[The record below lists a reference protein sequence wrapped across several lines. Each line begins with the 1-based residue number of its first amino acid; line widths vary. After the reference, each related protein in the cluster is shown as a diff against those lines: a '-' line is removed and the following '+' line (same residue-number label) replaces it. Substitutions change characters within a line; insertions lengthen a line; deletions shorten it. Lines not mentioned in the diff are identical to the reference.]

1 VKIEPMQVLTACQS
15 ALGKSADKL
24 MHWQRNL
31 VGALVAFTVLLI
43 LLNVVTRALNVALF
57 WVDEL
62 AIYSMIWAF
71 MLGAAATVRGR
82 EGIAISLAHDYA
94 SPRARAWLG
103 LTSDSFVLLFSL
115 SLVAFNWLWFD
126 PLLLYSVDFEIPAFI
141 KASFNFVYKEQ
152 TSTLGI
158 AKWWVWLIM
167 PLMAGLMSLHALA
180 NWLDSLVSHR
190 EQRLVRN

>member
-1 VKIEPMQVLTACQS
+1 MQ
-15 ALGKSADKL
+15 
-24 MHWQRNL
+24 WQRNV
-31 VGALVAFTVLLI
+31 VGALVVFTVLLI

-62 AIYSMIWAF
+62 AVYSMIWAF

-82 EGIAISLAHDYA
+82 QGIAITLAHDYA
-94 SPRARAWLG
+94 SPRARAWLA
-103 LTSDSFVLLFSL
+103 LTGDSVVLLFSF

-126 PLLLYSVDFEIPAFI
+126 PLLLYTVDFEIPAFI

-167 PLMAGLMSLHALA
+167 PLMAVLMSLHAFA

-190 EQRLVRN
+190 EQRPARDR

>member
-1 VKIEPMQVLTACQS
+1 
-15 ALGKSADKL
+15 
-24 MHWQRNL
+24 MHWQRNV
-31 VGALVAFTVLLI
+31 VGTLVAFTVVLI
-43 LLNVVTRALNVALF
+43 LLNVVTRAFNVALF

-82 EGIAISLAHDYA
+82 QGIAVTLAQDYA
-94 SPRARAWLG
+94 SPRARTWLA

-115 SLVAFNWLWFD
+115 SLVALNWLWFD
-126 PLLLYSVDFEIPAFI
+126 PLLLYAVDFDIAAFI

-167 PLMAGLMSLHALA
+167 PLMAVLMSLHALA
-180 NWLDSLVSHR
+180 NWLDSLVAHR
-190 EQRLVRN
+190 AAAR